1 MITLI
6 SLLDI
11 CENKRVFNEEYG
23 GYYLG
28 HDNNKVFFGY
38 IYPLISSFL
47 HTKTDNTLFH
57 LYSAFGTGFSYNG
70 VISFLNENEYK
81 SSLFKIPSLEE
92 INIMATSLAKYDTR
106 LDCWIT
112 NNNDL
117 EMYNFGTKT
126 FIPESILIPKA
137 AILLTRSIKLQQ

>member
-1 MITLI
+1 MKMNINLP
-6 SLLDI
+6 
-11 CENKRVFNEEYG
+11 
-23 GYYLG
+23 YL
-28 HDNNKVFFGY
+28 KF
-38 IYPLISSFL
+38 
-47 HTKTDNTLFH
+47 HT
-57 LYSAFGTGFSYNG
+57 
-70 VISFLNENEYK
+70 
-81 SSLFKIPSLEE
+81 LEE

-112 NNNDL
+112 VNNNDL

>member
-1 MITLI
+1 MITLV

-38 IYPLISSFL
+38 IHPLMRSIL
-47 HTKTDNTLFH
+47 QTKTGNTWFH
-57 LYSAFGTGFSYNG
+57 LYSAFGTGFSHNG
-70 VISFLNENEYK
+70 VLSFMNEDEYK
-81 SSLFKIPSLEE
+81 SSLFKISTLEE
-92 INIMATSLAKYDTR
+92 INIMATSLSKYDTR

-117 EMYNFGTKT
+117 EMYDFQTRT
-126 FIPESILIPKA
+126 FIPDSILIPKA
-137 AILLTRSIKLQQ
+137 AILLARSIELQQ